1 MGIYK
6 IIFYG
11 RNERVNTCTYIYI
24 YICSKGI
31 LRENLGRNILGTL
44 QDRVSFTRCGI

>member
-24 YICSKGI
+24 CTKGI